1 MNQRE
6 VVSAPGLLDAPAG
19 TRRIRGARRPYVTRA
34 ILIVCVG
41 VYAVQFLLDARAA
54 DRFVGALAL
63 DRAAVQRGEVWRLVS
78 VIFVHTLGV
87 HLAINMLGHVLLGGV
102 VERVLGSWR
111 FLLLYLGAGLGGSL
125 LFQVVSRG
133 EVGVGA
139 SGAICGVASALL
151 FLALGRTPTGDL
163 ALTWRITGWM
173 AFLVL
178 MDHATS
184 LLIERFRGGLLQG
197 TSAHFGGLMG
207 GLALTYVLAPRPPGV
222 EERTLGRRRAVLA
235 VYAALLAAAGAGVVL
250 RKHDPEGL
258 RLDARLV
265 IREALEAAEAGGDFE
280 KAETLWRVLAGP
292 EGEPWREVGYRLFEM
307 LMAAEKPAQAGGVL
321 DSLIESSER
330 DLEQAKQAKAVLP
343 RNLNEIAWYLAL
355 KGARLD
361 EALVYAEAAVHAV
374 RRDGEGFWGWLAG
387 GDSSF
392 EEGQYLNT
400 RGWVLL
406 RLGEG
411 LRALRDLEEAARL
424 DPRAANWLYLALGHD
439 TLGNSNEAREAV
451 GKAGNGRDLT
461 PYEAKLLADL
471 RGKLGEE

>member
-6 VVSAPGLLDAPAG
+6 LVSAPGPAAPAG
-19 TRRIRGARRPYVTRA
+19 TRRIRGARRPYVTYT
-34 ILIVCVG
+34 ILAVCVG
-41 VYAVQFLLDARAA
+41 VYAVQYLLDWRAA

-63 DRAAVQRGEVWRLVS
+63 NRAAVQRGEVWRLVS
-78 VIFVHTLGV
+78 VIFVHTLFV

-111 FLLLYLGAGLGGSL
+111 FLILYLGAGLGGSL

-133 EVGVGA
+133 EIGVGA
-139 SGAICGVASALL
+139 SGAVCGVVSALL
-151 FLALGRTPTGDL
+151 LLALGRTPTGDL
-163 ALTWRITGWM
+163 ALTWRITGWI

-178 MDHATS
+178 MDQVTS
-184 LLIERFRGGLLQG
+184 ILIERFGGGLLQG

-207 GLALTYVLAPRPPGV
+207 GLALTYVLTPRPPGV
-222 EERTLGRRRAVLA
+222 AERTLGRRRAILA
-235 VYAALLAAAGAGVVL
+235 VYAALLVAAGAGVVL

-258 RLDARLV
+258 RLDSSLV
-265 IREALEAAEAGGDFE
+265 ILEALEAVEAGGDFDAAE
-280 KAETLWRVLAGP
+280 KLWRGLAGP
-292 EGEPWREVGYRLFEM
+292 GGEPWRLMGYGLFEM
-307 LMAAEKPAQAGGVL
+307 LMAAEKESQAGGVL
-321 DSLIESSER
+321 DLLIESSER
-330 DLEQAKQAKAVLP
+330 DLENAKKTKAVLP

-361 EALVYAEAAVHAV
+361 EALVYAEAAVQAV
-374 RRDGEGFWGWLAG
+374 GREGEGFWGWLG
-387 GDSSF
+387 GGNSRF

-411 LRALRDLEEAARL
+411 PRALRDLEEAARL

-439 TLGNSNEAREAV
+439 TLGNPDEAREAV
-451 GKAGNGRDLT
+451 RKAGKGRDLT
-461 PYEAKLLADL
+461 PYESKLLSEL
-471 RGKLGEE
+471 REKLGDG